1 MAALTLATLGNMT
14 IKIDII
20 SVASLNNVTKLEQ
33 QLSLLR
39 SVVHLPNVNSA
50 LESVFSLESALLGYR
65 LQVLR

>member
-1 MAALTLATLGNMT
+1 MAVLTLATLGNMT
-14 IKIDII
+14 IKIYII
-20 SVASLNNVTKLEQ
+20 SVASLNATKLEQ

-50 LESVFSLESALLGYR
+50 LESVFSLESALWGYR

>member
-20 SVASLNNVTKLEQ
+20 SVASLNVTKLEQ

-50 LESVFSLESALLGYR
+50 LESVFSLESALWGYR